1 MATRNPSLNI
11 VPSLKR
17 NQTEFELAAADA
29 ELMGARGDWWWT
41 GLKPTACPGF
51 DEEAGVLRWVQEQVQ
66 EGLHSTRACVSN
78 GVWQANLKLPW
89 CLCGASRELSAAGTS
104 VESS

>member
-17 NQTEFELAAADA
+17 NQTDVERAAADA

-41 GLKPTACPGF
+41 GLKPSCCPGF
-51 DEEAGVLRWVQEQVQ
+51 DEEAGVLR
-66 EGLHSTRACVSN
+66 
-78 GVWQANLKLPW
+78 
-89 CLCGASRELSAAGTS
+89 
-104 VESS
+104 